1 MARTIAIVEDDNSIA
16 TMYRMKFEA
25 DGYKVGTAPNGRL
38 GLELIEKLKPDVILL
53 DLMMPEMNGDE
64 MLAQMRKTEWGKKI
78 PVVVLTNLGEAEVA
92 ERVLEN
98 NVAGFIVKAQLTP
111 AEVAEKVKQVL
122 SLKW

>member
-16 TMYRMKFEA
+16 EMYRMKFEA
-25 DGYKVGTAPNGRL
+25 DGYKVGTAPNGKL
-38 GLELIEKLKPDVILL
+38 GLELIEKLKPDVVLL

-64 MLAQMRKTEWGKKI
+64 MLARMRKTKWGKKI

-92 ERVLEN
+92 EHVLEN